1 MSNATCLEEP
11 KQQGVPAAQP
21 AVPPAA
27 PDACTVVDY
36 DWRTP
41 RRFTPAER
49 RRLGDFAAKAAQRT
63 AAEVG
68 NLLRRQLLLEVG
80 AVTEL
85 YGAALWN
92 PAERPEYGVQLT
104 DKAGRACGMLTMPPQ
119 AAIGWTEQLLGGSA
133 APEVSLKPLS
143 SLESMLL
150 LDIAAT
156 FAKAFSATLQE
167 LGGPALQHV
176 ESVTHE
182 KSPIEGHD
190 KEEFCRVVLVTE
202 IDKKRMEIG
211 LSLLGDLLAPVAD
224 PGLQKKK
231 PRPPEELRKELL
243 GHLAATPV
251 KITALLGRAAVT
263 MRDITVLDPGD
274 VLLLSRTLKDPIE
287 LSVMGNIVQMGYPVA
302 CDGRYAVQVVERR
315 EWPRA
320 KLAGKEESQ

>member
-1 MSNATCLEEP
+1 MSNTTCLEEP
-11 KQQGVPAAQP
+11 KQQGGSAAPP

-27 PDACTVVDY
+27 PDPCPVLDY

-41 RRFTPAER
+41 RRFTAAER
-49 RRLGDFAAKAAQRT
+49 RRLGDFAAKAAQRI
-63 AAEVG
+63 ASDVG

-80 AVTEL
+80 AVTEQ
-85 YGAALWN
+85 YGAGLWN

-104 DKAGRACGMLTMPPQ
+104 DKAGRVCGMLTLPPQ
-119 AAIGWTEQLLGGSA
+119 VAIGWTEQLLGGSA
-133 APEVSLKPLS
+133 APDVTLKALS

-176 ESVTHE
+176 ESVTYE

-202 IDKKRMEIG
+202 MDQKRVEISLSVLG
-211 LSLLGDLLAPVAD
+211 ELLASIADPSLL
-224 PGLQKKK
+224 KKK

-243 GHLAATPV
+243 GHLASTPV
-251 KITALLGRAAVT
+251 KITALLGKATVT
-263 MRDITVLDPGD
+263 MRDVTVLDPGD
-274 VLLLSRTLKDPIE
+274 VLLLSRTLKDPIA

-320 KLAGKEESQ
+320 KLLGKEEGQ